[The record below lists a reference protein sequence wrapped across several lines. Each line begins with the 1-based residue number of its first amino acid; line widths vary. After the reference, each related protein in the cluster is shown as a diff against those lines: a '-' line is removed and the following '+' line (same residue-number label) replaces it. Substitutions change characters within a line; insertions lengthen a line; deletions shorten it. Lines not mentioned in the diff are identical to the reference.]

1 MFETIYFL
9 FVVIVSILVNVKCMN
24 KERRKERK
32 KENVGRTK
40 EFYEI
45 SIFYS
50 NDVGKGMK
58 ARKGRKL

>member
-1 MFETIYFL
+1 M
-9 FVVIVSILVNVKCMN
+9 
-24 KERRKERK
+24 KERK
-32 KENVGRTK
+32 KMKDGRIK

-45 SIFYS
+45 SIFNS